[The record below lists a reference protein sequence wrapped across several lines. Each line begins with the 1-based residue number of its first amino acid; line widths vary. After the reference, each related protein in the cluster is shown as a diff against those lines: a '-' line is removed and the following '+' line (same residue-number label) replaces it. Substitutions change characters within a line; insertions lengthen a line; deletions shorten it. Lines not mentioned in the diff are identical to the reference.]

1 MAKVS
6 KEARPLADRVAD
18 LERQVRSLSEELRT
32 RRVVVTDERNRPV
45 VVLEARGDAGLAIVC
60 GRSSEI
66 RIDAGS
72 QGHPVLDV
80 LSGSGADGVGIHL
93 YADNRDDAVGVA
105 SSLGG
110 DVVVDR
116 NLFQTNGCA

>member
-6 KEARPLADRVAD
+6 KEARPLAGRVAD

-32 RRVVVTDERNRPV
+32 RRIVVTDERNRPV

-66 RIDAGS
+66 RIDAGT

-80 LSGSGADGVGIHL
+80 LSGSGADGVGIHF
-93 YADNRDDAVGVA
+93 YADNRDDAVGIAA
-105 SSLGG
+105 SRGG
-110 DVVVDR
+110 DVTLD
-116 NLFQTNGCA
+116 NQL

>member
-6 KEARPLADRVAD
+6 KGARPLADRVAD
-18 LERQVRSLSEELRT
+18 LERQVRSLSEELQT

-45 VVLEARGDAGLAIVC
+45 VVVEASADSGLAVLR

-66 RIDAGS
+66 RIDAGT

-80 LSGSGADGVGIHL
+80 LSGAGADGVGIHL
-93 YADNRDDAVGVA
+93 YADNRDDAVGIA
-105 SSLGG
+105 GSRGG
-110 DVVVDR
+110 DVTLDKP
-116 NLFQTNGCA
+116 L